1 MVKIPGSTKQIG
13 SRAGNN
19 SFRAVSLVCFC
30 TLIAFASSC
39 SQTNDPAQKSP
50 SQTESRAAGPRR
62 VTQIDDAK
70 IKQLLKPGGKP
81 LLVNFWAT
89 WCGPCREEFPDLV
102 KIDAEYQGKIDF
114 ITVSLDFVEEL
125 NTGVPQFLSETKAEM
140 PTYLLTSADENALIP
155 SISKNWSGALP
166 FTILYNEKGEISYS
180 RQGKIHPETLK
191 AEIEKQLAENN

>member
-13 SRAGNN
+13 RCAGNN
-19 SFRAVSLVCFC
+19 FFRVLSLMCLG
-30 TLIAFASSC
+30 TLVALASSC
-39 SQTNDPAQKSP
+39 TRTNDPAQISP
-50 SQTESRAAGPRR
+50 AQTERRAAGPQR
-62 VTQIDDAK
+62 VTQIDDTK

-89 WCGPCREEFPDLV
+89 CCGPCREEFPDLV
-102 KIDAEYQGKIDF
+102 QIDTEYHGKIDF
-114 ITVSLDFVEEL
+114 ITISLDFVEEL